1 MAQTIKIKRSTG
13 SAAPSTLAV
22 GELAYSK
29 GSDTFYVGD
38 PANANTPIAIGGA
51 IKNNAGTPVLATGIT
66 AAEIRSLINVDA
78 AGTDNSTDQDL
89 WYTITAD
96 SGSTSA
102 NTTTDSLAIVGGTGI
117 ATSIVGDTLT
127 ITNNAAAGDL
137 GDLDD
142 VTITSVADN
151 ELLAYDTT
159 SGDWINQTP
168 AEAGFATVATSGA
181 YSDLSGTPSIPS
193 AANNATITISA
204 GTDLSTGGDFTTD
217 QGSNETITV
226 NHADISRTNTT
237 TGTASPSYGG
247 TFTAIGSITTNAR
260 GHVTAVDTKTITI
273 PASDNTDVDVSDA
286 NLKTRLNALDSAT
299 IGDGTG
305 TITVSGNLTV
315 SGTTTTVNTETIN
328 LADNIITLNSNF
340 TGSSPTENSGIE
352 VERGTL
358 TNVLVR
364 WNEGTDRWEFTN
376 DGANYYNIPLPSEYA
391 TGDITGVT
399 AGTGLSGGG
408 TTGAVSLALDFSE
421 LTDMTGGISGGTE
434 FILQDGSTESRKAA
448 SEIALSNFNNDS
460 GWTSNAG
467 TVTSVAVSSTDGS
480 ISGTGTITSSGTF
493 DLEVATIDGGTYS

>member
-13 SAAPSTLAV
+13 TAAPATLAQ

-38 PANANTPIAIGGA
+38 PAAANTPIPIGGA

-66 AAEIRSLINVDA
+66 AAEIRTLIDVDL
-78 AGTDNSTDQDL
+78 AGTDNSTDQNI

-96 SGSTSA
+96 TGTTSA
-102 NTTTDSLAIVGGTGI
+102 NTTTDSLAIEGGTGI
-117 ATSIVGDTLT
+117 TTSISGDTLT
-127 ITNNAAAGDL
+127 ITNSAAAGTLDDL
-137 GDLDD
+137 SD

-151 ELLAYDTT
+151 ELLAYNSGT
-159 SGDWINQTP
+159 SEWINQTP

-181 YSDLSGTPSIPS
+181 YSDLSGTPTIP
-193 AANNATITISA
+193 AAAANATITLSA
-204 GTDLSTGGDFTTD
+204 GTDLTTGGDFTTN
-217 QGSNETITV
+217 QSANETITF
-226 NHADISRTNTT
+226 NHADITRTNTT

-260 GHVTAVDTKTITI
+260 GHVTAVDTKTITL

-286 NLKTRLNALDSAT
+286 NLKTRLAALDSAT

-328 LADNIITLNSNF
+328 LADNIITLNSNSAA
-340 TGSSPTENSGIE
+340 TPTENAGIE
-352 VERGTL
+352 VERGSA
-358 TNVLVR
+358 TNTALR

-376 DGANYYNIPLPSEYA
+376 DGSTYNNIPLPSEYA

-399 AGTGLSGGG
+399 AGVGLSGGG
-408 TTGAVSLALDFSE
+408 ASGDVSLALDFSE
-421 LTDMTGGISGGTE
+421 LTDMTGSISGTTE
-434 FILQDGSTESRKAA
+434 FILQNGTTESRKAA
-448 SEIALSNFNNDS
+448 SEIILSAFNNDS
-460 GWTSNAG
+460 GWTSNTG
-467 TVTSVAVSSTDGS
+467 TVTSVAISSTDAS
-480 ISGTGTITSSGTF
+480 ITGTGTITTAGTF
-493 DLEVATIDGGTYS
+493 DLQVGTIDGGTY